1 MSQHWTSEQ
10 KLQQTHNLQNLQ
22 KKKQT
27 HPTVIHIHF
36 KKKVDK
42 AVNPSDVQCSEPEPT
57 VNNTLV
63 SRKAVGGQTG
73 AGSNGILP
81 IFPVQ
86 VKAKKKKSIK
96 WLRPMDF

>member
-10 KLQQTHNLQNLQ
+10 KLQQMHNLQNMQ
-22 KKKQT
+22 KKQT

-36 KKKVDK
+36 NKKVDK
-42 AVNPSDVQCSEPEPT
+42 AVNTSDAQCSEPEPT

-63 SRKAVGGQTG
+63 SSKATGGQTV

-81 IFPVQ
+81 ILPVQ
-86 VKAKKKKSIK
+86 VKAKKK
-96 WLRPMDF
+96 RQ